1 MPLKIIVCIKQVPH
15 PEHFSKIS
23 LDPVRQTITREGIPA
38 IINSLDKN
46 AIEEGLRL
54 REKFSGKVTVI
65 SMGPP
70 QAKDA
75 LEEALAMGVDNAIL
89 LCDRAFA
96 GADTLAT
103 AYSLAYCIKKSGQF
117 DLVLCGNSTV
127 DSGTGQVGPQLA
139 ELLNIAH
146 ASFVKQVVFEQ
157 KRSLIVTRALERGY
171 MKLRVKLPAL
181 LSVVKEINQPRL
193 PTIWGILEAKN
204 KEITVWGAADVGAI
218 AENIGLSGS
227 PTQVIGVCKSE
238 IRRENEIFEGPPEE
252 IVKKALARLSKL
264 QAI

>member
-1 MPLKIIVCIKQVPH
+1 
-15 PEHFSKIS
+15 
-23 LDPVRQTITREGIPA
+23 
-38 IINSLDKN
+38 
-46 AIEEGLRL
+46 
-54 REKFSGKVTVI
+54 
-65 SMGPP
+65 
-70 QAKDA
+70 
-75 LEEALAMGVDNAIL
+75 
-89 LCDRAFA
+89 
-96 GADTLAT
+96 
-103 AYSLAYCIKKSGQF
+103 
-117 DLVLCGNSTV
+117 
-127 DSGTGQVGPQLA
+127 VGPQLA

-146 ASFVKQVVFEQ
+146 ASFVKQVAFEQ